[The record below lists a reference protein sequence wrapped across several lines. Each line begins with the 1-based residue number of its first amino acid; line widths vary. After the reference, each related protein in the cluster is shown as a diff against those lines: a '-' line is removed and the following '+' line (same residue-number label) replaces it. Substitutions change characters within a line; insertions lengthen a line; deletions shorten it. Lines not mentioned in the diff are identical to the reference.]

1 MHDFAWA
8 AFRNRMLCLL
18 RVFVLDREG
27 IVQITRINMEKD
39 ISSFLKI
46 DLTQDI
52 YSEARNSSEG
62 GGWGHINNE

>member
-1 MHDFAWA
+1 
-8 AFRNRMLCLL
+8 
-18 RVFVLDREG
+18 
-27 IVQITRINMEKD
+27 MEKD

-62 GGWGHINNE
+62 GGWGHINNEWFFFLEKLV